1 MAVTAGNKVT
11 AGDLSALATAINA
24 EFAKRKT
31 TVASGESLATYAANL
46 LSTFNSSYKDTQ
58 GTTTTAA
65 QMNYLLKAVYKIT

>member
-11 AGDLSALATAINA
+11 AGDLSALATAINT

-31 TVASGESLATYAANL
+31 TVSNESLATYAANL
-46 LSTFNSSYKDTQ
+46 LSTFNSSYKDTKD
-58 GTTTTAA
+58 TKTTAA